1 MIIDKLN
8 FKVKRAF
15 PFYFQNENSDCAL
28 TCIRMLAC
36 YYGKEGLLEN
46 VLDKLSSKK
55 NEWAVSDIVSV
66 LRSLGIMPRA
76 VSLNIDELNSL
87 SLPCILHWNMNHFV
101 VLVKRKRNKY
111 VIHDP
116 DKGIQ
121 VLSLQKI
128 SESFTGVGIEVYNDG
143 TIFYQQRKDKKR
155 NKTICNYIVS
165 VFFLGKKF
173 FFYLFILIF
182 LAELI
187 NITIPQMTQLVI
199 DNVIVNDD
207 YQLLVTTVIFYL
219 FLNAISIGILATRDW
234 LIIWL
239 NANISVQWATNAYNR
254 LISLRMKYF
263 SSRSVGDILSR
274 VNSLEYIRN
283 VVISQLTKVLLD
295 FFMAIGA
302 FIIMC
307 SYSPVLTFVVFFSS
321 LLYFLLKV
329 FYFSSLKY
337 LNLGTIRVKARQ
349 QSALIES
356 IKYNQTIKLYFQEYT
371 TAGIYEN
378 SIIEGINIKTKMDL
392 LNIVLSASSN
402 LLSAVKNISIL
413 YFGGLFVINSSFTIG
428 MLVAFIAYS
437 EQFSKRVTNIIDFF
451 IQLGVIRIHVSRVS
465 DISDADYEKIP
476 FTLSGKDTHG
486 AVGIECV
493 NLSMKYHGREV
504 NVLTDVNLK
513 IYPGE
518 TVLLR
523 GKSGGGKTSLLYAIL
538 GLVELSG
545 GHIIF
550 TDGDKSNKIEDIRSV
565 SGTVL
570 QGDIL
575 LNGTIIYNIT
585 FNDSTPS
592 PELLDLTKK
601 IGIHDIIERLP
612 MGYFTP
618 VNDAGNILS
627 AGQKQKILL
636 ARALF
641 RKPKLLILDEATSN
655 LDAESEYEINQVI
668 LSLDCTKIIVS
679 HKDDV
684 LSATDKIINIEG
696 GRVKGISLSGDNKYK
711 GGVD

>member
-76 VSLNIDELNSL
+76 VSLNIDELNCL

-111 VIHDP
+111 VVHDP

-143 TIFYQQRKDKKR
+143 SIFYQLRKDKKR
-155 NKTICNYIVS
+155 NKTIYNYILS
-165 VFFLGKKF
+165 VFFLGKNVF
-173 FFYLFILIF
+173 FCLFILIF

-187 NITIPQMTQLVI
+187 NITIPQITQLVI

-207 YQLLVTTVIFYL
+207 YQLLVTAVIFYL
-219 FLNAISIGILATRDW
+219 FLNAVSIGILATRDW

-378 SIIEGINIKTKMDL
+378 SLIEGINIKTKMDL
-392 LNIVLSASSN
+392 LNIVLSSSSN

-437 EQFSKRVTNIIDFF
+437 EQFSRRVTNMIDFF
-451 IQLGVIRIHVSRVS
+451 IQLGVIRIHISRVS

-550 TDGDKSNKIEDIRSV
+550 TDGDKNNKIEDIRSV

-592 PELLDLTKK
+592 PELLELTKK

-696 GRVKGISLSGDNKYK
+696 GRVKEISLSGDNKYK

>member
-101 VLVKRKRNKY
+101 ILVKRKRNKY

-143 TIFYQQRKDKKR
+143 SIFYQQRKDKKR
-155 NKTICNYIVS
+155 NKTIYDYIVS

-182 LAELI
+182 LTELI
-187 NITIPQMTQLVI
+187 NITIPQITQLVI

-207 YQLLVTTVIFYL
+207 YQLLVTSVIFYL

-307 SYSPVLTFVVFFSS
+307 SYNPVLTFVVFFSS

-329 FYFSSLKY
+329 FYFSYLKY

-428 MLVAFIAYS
+428 MLIAFIAYS
-437 EQFSKRVTNIIDFF
+437 EQFSRRVTNIIDFF

-550 TDGDKSNKIEDIRSV
+550 TDGDKNNKIENIRSV

-696 GRVKGISLSGDNKYK
+696 GRVKEISLSGDNEYK
-711 GGVD
+711 GGR

>member
-76 VSLNIDELNSL
+76 VSLNIDELNCL

-111 VIHDP
+111 VVHDP

-143 TIFYQQRKDKKR
+143 SIFYQQRKDKKR
-155 NKTICNYIVS
+155 NKTIYNYILS
-165 VFFLGKKF
+165 VFFLGKKI

-187 NITIPQMTQLVI
+187 NITIPQITQLVI

-207 YQLLVTTVIFYL
+207 YQLLVTAVIFYL
-219 FLNAISIGILATRDW
+219 FLNAVSIGILATRDW

-337 LNLGTIRVKARQ
+337 LNLGAIRVKARQ

-378 SIIEGINIKTKMDL
+378 SLIEGINIKTKMDL
-392 LNIVLSASSN
+392 LV
-402 LLSAVKNISIL
+402 
-413 YFGGLFVINSSFTIG
+413 
-428 MLVAFIAYS
+428 
-437 EQFSKRVTNIIDFF
+437 
-451 IQLGVIRIHVSRVS
+451 
-465 DISDADYEKIP
+465 
-476 FTLSGKDTHG
+476 
-486 AVGIECV
+486 
-493 NLSMKYHGREV
+493 
-504 NVLTDVNLK
+504 
-513 IYPGE
+513 
-518 TVLLR
+518 
-523 GKSGGGKTSLLYAIL
+523 
-538 GLVELSG
+538 
-545 GHIIF
+545 
-550 TDGDKSNKIEDIRSV
+550 
-565 SGTVL
+565 
-570 QGDIL
+570 
-575 LNGTIIYNIT
+575 
-585 FNDSTPS
+585 
-592 PELLDLTKK
+592 
-601 IGIHDIIERLP
+601 
-612 MGYFTP
+612 
-618 VNDAGNILS
+618 
-627 AGQKQKILL
+627 
-636 ARALF
+636 
-641 RKPKLLILDEATSN
+641 
-655 LDAESEYEINQVI
+655 
-668 LSLDCTKIIVS
+668 
-679 HKDDV
+679 
-684 LSATDKIINIEG
+684 
-696 GRVKGISLSGDNKYK
+696 
-711 GGVD
+711 

>member
-1 MIIDKLN
+1 M
-8 FKVKRAF
+8 
-15 PFYFQNENSDCAL
+15 C
-28 TCIRMLAC
+28 
-36 YYGKEGLLEN
+36 
-46 VLDKLSSKK
+46 
-55 NEWAVSDIVSV
+55 
-66 LRSLGIMPRA
+66 
-76 VSLNIDELNSL
+76 
-87 SLPCILHWNMNHFV
+87 
-101 VLVKRKRNKY
+101 
-111 VIHDP
+111 
-116 DKGIQ
+116 
-121 VLSLQKI
+121 
-128 SESFTGVGIEVYNDG
+128 
-143 TIFYQQRKDKKR
+143 
-155 NKTICNYIVS
+155 
-165 VFFLGKKF
+165 FLGKNVF
-173 FFYLFILIF
+173 FCLFILIF

-187 NITIPQMTQLVI
+187 NITIPQITQLVI

-207 YQLLVTTVIFYL
+207 YQLLVTAVIFYL
-219 FLNAISIGILATRDW
+219 FLNAVSIGILATRDW

-378 SIIEGINIKTKMDL
+378 SLIEGINIKTKMDL
-392 LNIVLSASSN
+392 LNIVLSSSSN

-437 EQFSKRVTNIIDFF
+437 EQFSRRVTNMIDFF
-451 IQLGVIRIHVSRVS
+451 IQLGVIRIHISRVS

-550 TDGDKSNKIEDIRSV
+550 TDGDKNNKIEDIRSV

-592 PELLDLTKK
+592 PELLELTKK
-601 IGIHDIIERLP
+601 
-612 MGYFTP
+612 
-618 VNDAGNILS
+618 
-627 AGQKQKILL
+627 L
-636 ARALF
+636 ASM
-641 RKPKLLILDEATSN
+641 I
-655 LDAESEYEINQVI
+655 
-668 LSLDCTKIIVS
+668 
-679 HKDDV
+679 
-684 LSATDKIINIEG
+684 
-696 GRVKGISLSGDNKYK
+696 
-711 GGVD
+711 